1 MIYALSTKDMD
12 PKDART
18 WDSSILKPTKFE
30 FQKIVIK
37 LYKRPGM
44 Q

>member
-18 WDSSILKPTKFE
+18 WDSILKLTKFE
-30 FQKIVIK
+30 FQEIVIK